1 MCPLFHI
8 WCCADR
14 YPGAKG
20 TWARLETFGPW
31 TVDTGKLNAAARTMT
46 PPQPFYGRLEQ
57 LRIALFAR
65 KADAALVIGPHDQ
78 FYLTGFTGQDGAAM
92 VTRKAVWLLTDGR
105 FKEQARK
112 EAPWART
119 VIRKVGLAQAAGQ
132 LAGRLRIG
140 KILVQPEVMTLEE
153 AAGLQKHLPKSARLI
168 RASGVIRKMR
178 VTKDSAEIDRIRAA
192 IRVGEEAFEVL
203 RRRVRPGMTESQVAA
218 TVEYEMRRR
227 GASGPA
233 FATIAAVDAN
243 AALPHYRAG
252 EVRVPKNGLLLV
264 DWGARLDEYCGDLT
278 RVLLIGRIPA
288 RIRRLYQA
296 VLDAQLTAIAAI
308 RPGIPCRQVDLA
320 ARRVLDRAGL
330 GRYFVHGVGHGLG
343 LEVHEPPRLAATS
356 KDRLEPGMVVTV
368 EPGVYL
374 PGQAG
379 IRIEDDVVVTGT
391 GCQLLSRLPKRIEWA
406 TIR

>member
-1 MCPLFHI
+1 
-8 WCCADR
+8 
-14 YPGAKG
+14 
-20 TWARLETFGPW
+20 
-31 TVDTGKLNAAARTMT
+31 MT